1 MKGYYNMPEQTKQV
15 LDNEDWY
22 YSGDLGTL
30 DHQGYLR
37 FVGRKKEMII
47 RGGLNVYPQEI
58 EAVIMKHPKVIE
70 AAVVGLPDKVLGEI
84 ACAVIRLKNGEV
96 SSEEEMKLYLK
107 EKMAIYKIP
116 EKVIF
121 TDEFPVTASG
131 KIQKLKLREQVASN
145 ISPTT

>member
-15 LDNEDWY
+15 LDNENWY

-30 DHQGYLR
+30 DSEGYLR

-70 AAVVGLPDKVLGEI
+70 AAVIGLPDKVLGKLL
-84 ACAVIRLKNGEV
+84 VR
-96 SSEEEMKLYLK
+96 SS
-107 EKMAIYKIP
+107 
-116 EKVIF
+116 
-121 TDEFPVTASG
+121 G
-131 KIQKLKLREQVASN
+131 
-145 ISPTT
+145 